1 VLKSTYDIGQIV
13 AKGKDE
19 TQMYITDI
27 GDAYIHEL
35 AIILIKNG
43 ETLQYSGCEKREK
56 TRRNYLFREKKGNIK
71 IPISLTLRD
80 AGKGAEVILEKF
92 INFGEHNKTPIA
104 SKVASALLESKV
116 AICTSLDEMAGN
128 LPKKEGRFYT
138 VVIREADRELYPG
151 DLDEFKEIFLR
162 NIVSMPSDNTG
173 ICFVCGEEKGIGMK
187 ASDIFKFA
195 SFDKPGFAHEMDDK
209 NYYVNMPLCEDC
221 FSKISLGKRVLDEE
235 LSMNFYASKV
245 YIIPRFHSS
254 DNELLEEKVNE
265 IRDIKRISD
274 LKDTVR
280 KDNPYRNFE
289 TYMLYDI
296 SEGSYST
303 LNFIFY
309 TVNNQEMKINLSILD
324 VPPSRLRNMSRKISD
339 IEGELRNVFGTQEYS
354 PSVLFGSMYD
364 VFKDNRLRTF
374 FDYIEALFKNQP
386 VSLTPLKRGT
396 LELIGS
402 KKLRGEPYATKAKQL
417 ITIALFIERLQ
428 QNVEGGIPLMEKD
441 REDRI
446 KEFFEKYP
454 AFFRTDEEKF
464 LFILGQIHS
473 RIARFQREK
482 NIASTVDL
490 KLKAYNMRP
499 LDFMNHFK
507 DLKWKTTQYS
517 NEMDFTR
524 VYGPIM
530 NLFQIA
536 DKYLIPSGYDWK
548 ASIEDLNYAFL
559 AGELA
564 TGVFRRETDQLE
576 LETDTVQEI
585 EQ

>member
-1 VLKSTYDIGQIV
+1 
-13 AKGKDE
+13 
-19 TQMYITDI
+19 M
-27 GDAYIHEL
+27 
-35 AIILIKNG
+35 
-43 ETLQYSGCEKREK
+43 
-56 TRRNYLFREKKGNIK
+56 
-71 IPISLTLRD
+71 
-80 AGKGAEVILEKF
+80 
-92 INFGEHNKTPIA
+92 
-104 SKVASALLESKV
+104 
-116 AICTSLDEMAGN
+116 
-128 LPKKEGRFYT
+128 
-138 VVIREADRELYPG
+138 
-151 DLDEFKEIFLR
+151 
-162 NIVSMPSDNTG
+162 
-173 ICFVCGEEKGIGMK
+173 
-187 ASDIFKFA
+187 
-195 SFDKPGFAHEMDDK
+195 
-209 NYYVNMPLCEDC
+209 
-221 FSKISLGKRVLDEE
+221 
-235 LSMNFYASKV
+235 
-245 YIIPRFHSS
+245 
-254 DNELLEEKVNE
+254 
-265 IRDIKRISD
+265 
-274 LKDTVR
+274 
-280 KDNPYRNFE
+280 
-289 TYMLYDI
+289 
-296 SEGSYST
+296 
-303 LNFIFY
+303 
-309 TVNNQEMKINLSILD
+309 
-324 VPPSRLRNMSRKISD
+324 
-339 IEGELRNVFGTQEYS
+339 FGTQEYS

>member
-71 IPISLTLRD
+71 VPMSLTLRD
-80 AGKGAEVILEKF
+80 AGKGSKAIIEKF
-92 INFGEHNKTPIA
+92 INFGTQNKTPFA
-104 SKVASALLESKV
+104 EKVAAALVESEEIISA
-116 AICTSLDEMAGN
+116 TLDEMAEN

-138 VVIREADRELYPG
+138 VVIKQGDRELYPG
-151 DLDEFKEIFLR
+151 DLDEFRQIFLR
-162 NIVSMPSDNTG
+162 NVVSAASNTFG
-173 ICFVCGEEKGIGMK
+173 TCFVCQEEKPIGMK
-187 ASDIFKFA
+187 ASDIFKFS
-195 SFDKPGFAHEMDDK
+195 SFDKPGFAHEMNDK